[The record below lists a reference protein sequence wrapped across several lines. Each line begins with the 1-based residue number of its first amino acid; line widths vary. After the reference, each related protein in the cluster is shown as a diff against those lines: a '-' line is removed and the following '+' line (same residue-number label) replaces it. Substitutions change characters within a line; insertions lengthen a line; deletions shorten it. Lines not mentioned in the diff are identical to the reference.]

1 MLILQEYCIIF
12 GSSAQPERLCGC
24 YFCTQ
29 NKQKSNKEGD
39 IMATAK
45 KLPSGSWRCQVLSH
59 TEEYTKPDGTIGKEK
74 SGNLLLVMIQLK
86 EASGSASKWLPN
98 GPPAKNSTPL
108 LLNH

>member
-29 NKQKSNKEGD
+29 NQKSIKEGD

-59 TEEYTKPDGTIGKEK
+59 TEEYTKPDGTIGKRKIRK
-74 SGNLLLVMIQLK
+74 SFTCDDP
-86 EASGSASKWLPN
+86 SKR
-98 GPPAKNSTPL
+98 GKRICEQMAAE
-108 LLNH
+108 